1 MQVIDDQQ
9 GHKEACT
16 MHIIH
21 VVDCPLRTSK
31 LQFFRLSPRNPKSW
45 KMIIAKKI
53 IFSQRCA
60 VRTCTMKGI
69 SIAPCQL
76 AALQG
81 PHSRKVSKHL
91 LHISQFHED
100 LGLERSKAP
109 DIPEKTLLA
118 SELSSYEGPLVG
130 AAGRVQ
136 VHLQRRQPQE
146 NPTWRSTC
154 P

>member
-1 MQVIDDQQ
+1 MQVIDE
-9 GHKEACT
+9 GHKKACT
-16 MHIIH
+16 THIIH
-21 VVDCPLRTSK
+21 IIDCPLWTGK
-31 LQFFRLSPRNPKSW
+31 LQFFTLSTRNPKS
-45 KMIIAKKI
+45 
-53 IFSQRCA
+53 
-60 VRTCTMKGI
+60 CTMKGI

-76 AALQG
+76 AALQD